1 MNDQAERPVYM
12 DHAAT
17 TFIKPEVIAA
27 MAPYFSQYFGNPSS
41 LYRFAGEPRKGV
53 DAAREQV
60 AAALGATPA
69 EVFFCAGGSEADN
82 WAIKGVALANHK
94 RGDHI
99 VTTAI
104 EHHAVLHTCEWLEKH
119 GFSVTYLPV
128 DTFGRVDP
136 GDVEEAITGRTV
148 LISVM
153 TANNE
158 IGTIQP
164 VARIGRIAH
173 DHDVLFHTD
182 AVQAIGAVPI
192 DVESMNIDLLSLSGH
207 KFYGPKG
214 TGALY
219 VRRGTR
225 LENLVHGGGQERG
238 RRAGTENVPGIVGM
252 GKAIELATADIEGHN
267 RRLAAMRD
275 RLIREVLSTI
285 PDSRLN
291 GHPTERLANNANF
304 SFRYVEGESI
314 LLMLDARGICAST
327 GSACSSASLEP
338 SHVLL
343 ATGLAHEEAHGS
355 LRLTLGDANTEDDV
369 GYVLEVLPEVI
380 GRLRQISPLTP
391 PAGKRVPEA
400 E

>member
-17 TFIKPEVIAA
+17 TFIKPEVLAA

-128 DTFGRVDP
+128 DKFGRVDP

-148 LISVM
+148 LVSVM

-173 DHDVLFHTD
+173 DHGVLFHTD

-238 RRAGTENVPGIVGM
+238 RRAGTENVPGIVGL
-252 GKAIELATADIEGHN
+252 GKAIEVATADIEGHN
-267 RRLAAMRD
+267 RRLVAMRD

-355 LRLTLGDANTEDDV
+355 LRLTLGDANTPDDV
-369 GYVLEVLPEVI
+369 EYVLSVLPEVI

>member
-1 MNDQAERPVYM
+1 MNDPVERPVYM

-17 TFIKPEVIAA
+17 PFIKPEVIAA
-27 MAPYFSQYFGNPSS
+27 RAPDFSQYFGNPSS

-60 AAALGATPA
+60 AAALGAAPA
-69 EVFFCAGGSEADN
+69 EVFFTAGGSEADN
-82 WAIKGVALANHK
+82 WAIKGVALANRK

-104 EHHAVLHTCEWLEKH
+104 EHHAVLHTCAWLEKQ

-128 DTFGRVDP
+128 DKFGRVDA
-136 GDVEEAITGRTV
+136 GDVEEAITGRTILV
-148 LISVM
+148 SVM

-164 VARIGRIAH
+164 VARIGKIAH

-192 DVESMNIDLLSLSGH
+192 DVEGMNIDLLSLSGH

-238 RRAGTENVPGIVGM
+238 RRAGTENVPGIVGL
-252 GKAIELATADIEGHN
+252 GKAIEVATADIEGHN
-267 RRLAAMRD
+267 RRLVAMRD

-314 LLMLDARGICAST
+314 LLLLDARGICAST
-327 GSACSSASLEP
+327 GSACSSGSSEP
-338 SHVLL
+338 SHVRL
-343 ATGLAHEEAHGS
+343 AVGLSPEEAPGS
-355 LRLTLGDANTEDDV
+355 LRLPLGDANTEDDV
-369 GYVLEVLPEVI
+369 DYVLEVLPDVI
-380 GRLRQISPLTP
+380 GRLRKISPLTP
-391 PAGKRVPEA
+391 SSPRVPEVD
-400 E
+400 

>member
-82 WAIKGVALANHK
+82 WAIKGVALANRK

-99 VTTAI
+99 ITTAI
-104 EHHAVLHTCEWLEKH
+104 EHHAVLHTCEWLEKQ

-128 DTFGRVDP
+128 DKFGRVDA
-136 GDVEEAITGRTV
+136 GDVEEAITGRTILV
-148 LISVM
+148 SVM

-164 VARIGRIAH
+164 VARIGKIAH

-219 VRRGTR
+219 VRQGTR

-238 RRAGTENVPGIVGM
+238 RRAGTENVPGIVGL
-252 GKAIELATADIEGHN
+252 GKAIEVATADVEGHN
-267 RRLAAMRD
+267 RRLSAMRD

-343 ATGLAHEEAHGS
+343 ATGLPHEEAHGS
-355 LRLTLGDANTEDDV
+355 LRLTLGDANTPDDV
-369 GYVLEVLPEVI
+369 EYVLSVLPEVI

-391 PAGKRVPEA
+391 PAEKTVPEV